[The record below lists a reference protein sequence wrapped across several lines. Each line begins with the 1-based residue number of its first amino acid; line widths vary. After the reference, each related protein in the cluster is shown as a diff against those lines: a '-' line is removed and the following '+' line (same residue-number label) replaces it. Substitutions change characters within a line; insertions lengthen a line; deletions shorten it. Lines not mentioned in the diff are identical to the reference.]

1 MGVNT
6 HKFNRYSVLFTP
18 HVENEI
24 TMQTSA
30 EVNLKKWK
38 AIVHSK
44 LKTKAAIWTVP
55 EWDAIRKDKYT

>member
-1 MGVNT
+1 MLGAVYT
-6 HKFNRYSVLFTP
+6 DGD
-18 HVENEI
+18 NEI

-38 AIVHSK
+38 AIVHNK
-44 LKTKAAIWTVP
+44 LKTKPAIWTVP